1 MKQKVVHLLKLAAL
15 GCLLTLLSGTFAMAQ
30 GGKNITV
37 NGSVVDT
44 EGLPVIGAGVT
55 IKGTTTGVAADF
67 DGNFT
72 IVVPGENAVLEVS
85 ALGYVAQEVRVGKQR
100 NFKVVLQEDAQALEA
115 TVVVAYGTQTK
126 ATVTGALTSIDTKSL
141 IKAPVA
147 DVTNVL
153 AGQMPGVST
162 VQETGQPGEDYAKIY
177 IRGVGSLSESASTP
191 LILVDGVERPMN
203 TVDPNEIEN
212 LSILK
217 DAASTAVF
225 GVRGANGVIIITTK
239 RGDAG
244 KPKISMSSI
253 TGVQMPMSYIKQS
266 SGYDFARYYNVY
278 QWNDGKTDKSLYFTP
293 EAIEA
298 YRTNSDPIMFAST
311 DWNEEMFRKAFLQTK
326 NNINISGGSDKVRY
340 FVSMGYMFQNGLLK
354 QIPGVTYDNN
364 YAYNRYNYRAN
375 LDFKL
380 TETTDMRFNIS
391 GVIGDTQQPYTSRD
405 NIWTLTMLWAHPVGS
420 PGVLEGMP
428 FTSVSTSALPSGLT
442 KWNGWEYYYWTG
454 YTNKYKTT
462 LGTDITLTQHLDFIT
477 EGLSVGFKGGYDT
490 AMSITKKHTGG
501 SGLHYTF
508 EYQSWVDNSG
518 LSINDP
524 DFNKDY
530 VIQISGSEAPL
541 SYSEST
547 DDDKS
552 WYLEGRLDYSRRF
565 QGKHAVSGLLLYNQ
579 SRDYYPSRYTY
590 LPRGYVGLVARATY
604 GYKDK
609 YLIDVSAGYNGSE
622 NFAPGKTRYGFFPS
636 ASLGWVL
643 SEEKF
648 IKNIRSIDYLK
659 LRASVGKVGSDQGS
673 SARFMYMEGVWT
685 EAGSYYLGTANKTST
700 IPRYEMGTPGNM
712 GVTWETAVKSNI
724 GLDLD
729 AMDKKLHFSGDIFKE
744 DRTGI
749 LITPRTLPGIIA
761 FTPQNM
767 NKGEVENH
775 GYEMELGWKNHIGEL
790 YYDLNANVTFARNK
804 IVFMD
809 EVTPDMPYQAQTG
822 GSTNRHLLYIY
833 EGLYQKSDFYIDENG
848 VQRLNDDLPQPTTTV
863 YPGDC
868 KYKDIGGTF
877 KTNEEVY
884 GKGNVPEGLDPKA
897 FYVDENGN
905 KIVAPDGIIDGKD
918 KMYTGYPDRPE
929 YVFGSN
935 WKFSYKGFNLALNW
949 IAATNVNRVWNADYR
964 IPFTNSGHRGLL
976 QIFAENSWIDND
988 NPWAP
993 GREDGTLPRFTKTN
1007 YPWNS
1012 EDSTLWV
1019 VDASYIRL
1027 KSASF
1032 GYTFRHTKF
1041 LDKLGIGS
1049 VGVMFTGYNLL
1060 TFSKMTLQDPE
1071 AKSSDSDGT
1080 YPLVKTYNLALNINF

>member
-1 MKQKVVHLLKLAAL
+1 MKQKEALISRLAAAC
-15 GCLLTLLSGTFAMAQ
+15 CLLMMLFGGVAHAQ
-30 GGKNITV
+30 GGFTV
-37 NGSVVDT
+37 KGKVIDSDSQ
-44 EGLPVIGAGVT
+44 PVIGAAVT
-55 IKGTTTGVAADF
+55 IQGTTTGVGTDF
-67 DGNFT
+67 DGNFSLT
-72 IVVPGENAVLEVS
+72 VPNEDTVLEI
-85 ALGYVAQEVRVGKQR
+85 AFLGYSTQEVKVGKQR
-100 NFKVVLQEDAQALEA
+100 NLTVVLKEDAETLEA

-126 ATVTGALTSIDTKSL
+126 ATITGALTTIDSKAL
-141 IKAPVA
+141 VKAPVA

-191 LILVDGVERPMN
+191 LILVDGVERPLN

-225 GVRGANGVIIITTK
+225 GVRGANGVIIVTTK

-244 KPKISMSSI
+244 KPKISVSSI

-278 QWNDGKTDKSLYFTP
+278 QWNDGKTDQSLYFTP

-298 YRTNSDPIMFAST
+298 YRTGSDPIMFPST
-311 DWNEEMFRKAFLQTK
+311 NWNEVMFRKAFLQTK

-340 FVSMGYMFQNGLLK
+340 FVSLGYMFQNGLLK
-354 QIPGVTYDNN
+354 NIPGVTYDNN
-364 YAYNRYNYRAN
+364 YTYNRYNYRAN

-391 GVIGDTQQPYTSRD
+391 GVIGDTHEPYTDRN
-405 NIWTLTMLWAHPVGS
+405 NIWTLTMLWAHPVAS
-420 PGVLEGMP
+420 PGVVGDEV

-454 YTNKYKTT
+454 YTDKYKTT
-462 LGTDITLTQHLDFIT
+462 LGMDVTINQKLDFIT
-477 EGLSVGFKGGYDT
+477 EGLSASIKGSYD
-490 AMSITKKHTGG
+490 ASMQMKKKRTGG
-501 SGLHYTF
+501 SGLHYTY
-508 EYQSWVDNSG
+508 EYASWADDSG

-524 DFNKDY
+524 DFDKTLVT
-530 VIQISGSEAPL
+530 VISSSEAPL
-541 SYSEST
+541 SWSDPST

-552 WYLEGRLDYSRRF
+552 WYLEGRIDYSRRF
-565 QGKHAVSGLLLYNQ
+565 NRTHAVSALLLYNQ
-579 SRDYYPSRYTY
+579 TRDYYPSYYSY
-590 LPRGYVGLVARATY
+590 LPRGYVGLVGRLTY

-609 YLIDVSAGYNGSE
+609 YLLDLSAGYNGSE
-622 NFAPGKTRYGFFPS
+622 NFAPGKTRYGLFPS
-636 ASLGWVL
+636 ASVGWVI
-643 SEEKF
+643 SEENFMKHVPF
-648 IKNIRSIDYLK
+648 INYLK
-659 LRASVGKVGSDQGS
+659 IRASIGKVGNDLGQS
-673 SARFMYMEGVWT
+673 SRFMYMEGTWS
-685 EAGSYYLGTANKTST
+685 EAGSYYFGTNKGSSGVPFYTL
-700 IPRYEMGTPGNM
+700 GTPGNT
-712 GVTWETAVKSNI
+712 GITWETAVKSNI
-724 GLDLD
+724 GLDFD
-729 AMDKKLHFSGDIFKE
+729 MFNKRLHFSGDIFKE
-744 DRTGI
+744 HRTGI
-749 LITPRTLPGIIA
+749 LVKPNSLPGIIA

-767 NKGEVENH
+767 NLGEVDNR
-775 GYEMELGWKNHIGEL
+775 GYEVELGWRDHIGDFT
-790 YYDLNANVTFARNK
+790 YDLNANVTFARNK

-809 EVTPDMPYQAQTG
+809 EVEPEYAYQAQTG
-822 GSTNRHLLYIY
+822 GPTNRHLLYIY
-833 EGLYQKSDFYIDENG
+833 ERLYQKSDFYTDENG
-848 VQRLNDDLPQPTTTV
+848 VQRLNPDLPQPTTTV

-868 KYKDIGGTF
+868 MYKD
-877 KTNEEVY
+877 
-884 GKGNVPEGLDPKA
+884 L
-897 FYVDENGN
+897 NG
-905 KIVAPDGIIDGKD
+905 DGIIDGLD
-918 KMYTGYPDRPE
+918 KKYTGYPDRPE

-935 WKFSYKGFNLALNW
+935 WKFGWKGFNLQLNW

-1012 EDSTLWV
+1012 EDSTLWT
-1019 VDASYIRL
+1019 VDASYLRL

-1032 GYTFRHTKF
+1032 GYTFSRNKF
-1041 LDKLGIGS
+1041 FDKLGIGS
-1049 VGVMFTGYNLL
+1049 VGIMFTGYNIW
-1060 TFSKMTLQDPE
+1060 TWSKMTLQDPE
-1071 AKSSDSDGT
+1071 AKSSDSHGT

>member
-1 MKQKVVHLLKLAAL
+1 MKQKEALISRLAAAC
-15 GCLLTLLSGTFAMAQ
+15 CLLMMLFGGVAHAQ
-30 GGKNITV
+30 GGFTV
-37 NGSVVDT
+37 KGKVIDSDSQ
-44 EGLPVIGAGVT
+44 PVIGAAVT
-55 IKGTTTGVAADF
+55 IQGTTTGVGTDF
-67 DGNFT
+67 DGNFSLT
-72 IVVPGENAVLEVS
+72 VPNEDTVLEI
-85 ALGYVAQEVRVGKQR
+85 AFLGYSTQEVKVGKQR
-100 NFKVVLQEDAQALEA
+100 NLTVVLKEDAETLEA

-126 ATVTGALTSIDTKSL
+126 ATITGALTTIDSKAL
-141 IKAPVA
+141 VKAPVA

-191 LILVDGVERPMN
+191 LILVDGVERPLN

-225 GVRGANGVIIITTK
+225 GVRGANGVIIVTTK

-244 KPKISMSSI
+244 KPKISVSSI

-278 QWNDGKTDKSLYFTP
+278 QWNDGKTDQSLYFTP

-298 YRTNSDPIMFAST
+298 YRTGSDPIMFPST
-311 DWNEEMFRKAFLQTK
+311 NWNEVMFRKAFLQTK

-340 FVSMGYMFQNGLLK
+340 FVSLGYMFQNGLLK
-354 QIPGVTYDNN
+354 NIPGVTYDNN
-364 YAYNRYNYRAN
+364 YTYNRYNYRAN

-391 GVIGDTQQPYTSRD
+391 GVIGDTHEPYTDRN
-405 NIWTLTMLWAHPVGS
+405 NIWTLTMLWAHPVAS
-420 PGVLEGMP
+420 PGVVGDEV

-454 YTNKYKTT
+454 YTDKYKTT
-462 LGTDITLTQHLDFIT
+462 LGMDVTINQKLDFIT
-477 EGLSVGFKGGYDT
+477 EGLSASIKGSYD
-490 AMSITKKHTGG
+490 ASMQMKKKRTGG
-501 SGLHYTF
+501 SGLHYTY
-508 EYQSWVDNSG
+508 EYASWADDSG

-524 DFNKDY
+524 DFDKTLIT
-530 VIQISGSEAPL
+530 VISSSEAPL
-541 SYSEST
+541 SWSDPST

-552 WYLEGRLDYSRRF
+552 WYLEGRIDYSRRF
-565 QGKHAVSGLLLYNQ
+565 NRTHAVSALLLYNQ
-579 SRDYYPSRYTY
+579 TRDYYPSYYSY
-590 LPRGYVGLVARATY
+590 LPRGYVGLVGRLTY

-609 YLIDVSAGYNGSE
+609 YLLDLSAGYNGSE
-622 NFAPGKTRYGFFPS
+622 NFAPGKTRYGLFPS
-636 ASLGWVL
+636 ASVGWVI
-643 SEEKF
+643 SEENFMKHVPF
-648 IKNIRSIDYLK
+648 INYLK
-659 LRASVGKVGSDQGS
+659 VRASIGKVGNDLGQS
-673 SARFMYMEGVWT
+673 SRFMYMEGTWS
-685 EAGSYYLGTANKTST
+685 EAGSYYFGTNKGSSGVPFYTL
-700 IPRYEMGTPGNM
+700 GTPGNT
-712 GVTWETAVKSNI
+712 GITWETAVKSNI
-724 GLDLD
+724 GLDFD
-729 AMDKKLHFSGDIFKE
+729 MFNKRLHFSGDIFKE
-744 DRTGI
+744 HRTGI
-749 LITPRTLPGIIA
+749 LVKPNSLPGIIA

-767 NKGEVENH
+767 NLGEVDNH
-775 GYEMELGWKNHIGEL
+775 GYEIELGWRDHIGDFT
-790 YYDLNANVTFARNK
+790 YDLNANVTFARNK

-809 EVTPDMPYQAQTG
+809 EVEPEYAYQAQTG
-822 GSTNRHLLYIY
+822 GPTNRHLLYIY
-833 EGLYQKSDFYIDENG
+833 ERLYQKSDFYTDENG
-848 VQRLNDDLPQPTTTV
+848 VQRLNPDLPQPTTTV

-868 KYKDIGGTF
+868 MYKD
-877 KTNEEVY
+877 
-884 GKGNVPEGLDPKA
+884 L
-897 FYVDENGN
+897 NG
-905 KIVAPDGIIDGKD
+905 DGIIDGLD
-918 KMYTGYPDRPE
+918 KKYTGYPDRPE

-935 WKFSYKGFNLALNW
+935 WKFGWKGFNLQLNW

-1012 EDSTLWV
+1012 EDSTLWT
-1019 VDASYIRL
+1019 VDASYLRL

-1032 GYTFRHTKF
+1032 GYTFSRNKF
-1041 LDKLGIGS
+1041 FDKLGIGS
-1049 VGVMFTGYNLL
+1049 VGIMFTGYNIW
-1060 TFSKMTLQDPE
+1060 TWSKMTLQDPE
-1071 AKSSDSDGT
+1071 AKSSDSHGT